1 MFKTILVET
10 KTCLSQDN
18 SRSSQSDPGL
28 SQHQQDQTLSRPM
41 TRAFK
46 KLTDLKNAASLAI
59 SLLADN
65 EEEDCYGNIFSENFD
80 KNHCSNCRNGIR
92 NFLKMPNLKE
102 FLQKFYVG
110 PICFTDFLD
119 AVAEENFP
127 LNVELLLK
135 KQK

>member
-1 MFKTILVET
+1 VIVEET

-28 SQHQQDQTLSRPM
+28 FQDQQDQTLSRPM

-65 EEEDCYGNIFSENFD
+65 EANVKQRIYYPLP
-80 KNHCSNCRNGIR
+80 
-92 NFLKMPNLKE
+92 FL
-102 FLQKFYVG
+102 
-110 PICFTDFLD
+110 
-119 AVAEENFP
+119 
-127 LNVELLLK
+127 
-135 KQK
+135 